1 MMTAEEKWK
10 REQLLV
16 PEKIR
21 EDPAAGRENQN
32 AKSKS
37 TSRHTKARIGLYTE
51 HCPAKAHTSYW
62 IQWQQKRRSNR
73 HRPGNHEAGTPDA
86 ETERSLAAVL
96 PEGRDQDRL
105 VVAPIEQKDERWREN
120 QNRNDVLAGRTG
132 RASSMVGAGSDR
144 ATAQGIQ
151 L

>member
-1 MMTAEEKWK
+1 
-10 REQLLV
+10 
-16 PEKIR
+16 
-21 EDPAAGRENQN
+21 
-32 AKSKS
+32 
-37 TSRHTKARIGLYTE
+37 
-51 HCPAKAHTSYW
+51 
-62 IQWQQKRRSNR
+62 
-73 HRPGNHEAGTPDA
+73 
-86 ETERSLAAVL
+86 
-96 PEGRDQDRL
+96 